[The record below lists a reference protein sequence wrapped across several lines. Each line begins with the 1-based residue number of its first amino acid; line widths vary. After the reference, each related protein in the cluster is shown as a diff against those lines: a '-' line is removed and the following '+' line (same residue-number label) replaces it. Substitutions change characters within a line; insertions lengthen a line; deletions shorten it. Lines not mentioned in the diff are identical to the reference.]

1 MDLSKI
7 DNDFSEDEVE
17 TINKFVSN
25 GSIGLET
32 LAKDEAKITGMYSLY
47 MSGKTYIEI
56 SKISKVKKP
65 LVLYMSAK
73 MKWYEQRMEYLTEI
87 QKSMTKK
94 ITDTRVQ
101 SMNFITDLI
110 NFNHKYYGEKIEQY
124 MATGDRAVVDNIDM
138 KALTQYFKSIE
149 VLEKILNPANVTPRG
164 SGSGATINI
173 NAAGADV
180 QMDGDTV
187 DITPGNQ
194 GDILKALS
202 KLKDAQKNKEK

>member
-1 MDLSKI
+1 
-7 DNDFSEDEVE
+7 
-17 TINKFVSN
+17 
-25 GSIGLET
+25 
-32 LAKDEAKITGMYSLY
+32 
-47 MSGKTYIEI
+47 
-56 SKISKVKKP
+56 
-65 LVLYMSAK
+65 MSAK

-164 SGSGATINI
+164 SGSAATINI
-173 NAAGADV
+173 NASGADV

-194 GDILKALS
+194 GDILKALA
-202 KLKDAQKNKEK
+202 KLKDAQKNKDKQ